1 MGVAELLF
9 LQLAV
14 ILITGRAVGFV
25 LRGLRQPQVVAEMVA
40 GLILGP
46 SLLGLIA
53 PNLQHAIFPA
63 TQTVET
69 AGLTATVQHP
79 STTILFAIGQLGIVL
94 YMFLVGAQLD
104 TRMLSSHISDAGR
117 ISLIG
122 IVVPA
127 LTGGVLGLL
136 LAGNHQLFPTTSSP
150 GQAGLFLASAMAVTA
165 FPVLA
170 RILTDIGAAQTRIG
184 TLAISAAAFDDAAAW
199 TLLALTLALA
209 RDSVG
214 SAVVTIIGA
223 AAYAAGMVVLI
234 RPLLRRLNERS
245 AIRLTPAGLA
255 GVLVVVMLCAA
266 FTEEIGVHAVFGAFV
281 AGAILP
287 RGLLVD
293 QLRRFLEPMTVMI
306 LLPVFF
312 VYAGLN
318 TRIGLL
324 DEGSLAWI
332 GLVII
337 VLAFVSKGG
346 GCAIAMRLGGA
357 SYRESGA
364 VGSLMNAR
372 GLMELTLISI
382 GLERGLISPALYT
395 ILALMAVVTTLAAP
409 PLFLW
414 LHRPESV
421 RPAVESIDVLVAP
434 R

>member
-1 MGVAELLF
+1 
-9 LQLAV
+9 
-14 ILITGRAVGFV
+14 
-25 LRGLRQPQVVAEMVA
+25 
-40 GLILGP
+40 
-46 SLLGLIA
+46 
-53 PNLQHAIFPA
+53 
-63 TQTVET
+63 
-69 AGLTATVQHP
+69 
-79 STTILFAIGQLGIVL
+79 
-94 YMFLVGAQLD
+94 
-104 TRMLSSHISDAGR
+104 
-117 ISLIG
+117 
-122 IVVPA
+122 
-127 LTGGVLGLL
+127 
-136 LAGNHQLFPTTSSP
+136 
-150 GQAGLFLASAMAVTA
+150 MAVTA

-184 TLAISAAAFDDAAAW
+184 TLAISAAAFDDAVAW

-209 RDSVG
+209 RDSAS
-214 SAVVTIIGA
+214 SAAVTLIGA
-223 AAYAAGMVVLI
+223 AAYAAGMIVLI
-234 RPLLRRLNERS
+234 RPLLKRLNERS

-255 GVLVVVMLCAA
+255 VVLAAVMLCAA
-266 FTEEIGVHAVFGAFV
+266 LTEQIGVHAVFGAFV
-281 AGAILP
+281 AGAVLP
-287 RGLLVD
+287 RGQLVD
-293 QLRRFLEPMTVMI
+293 QLRRFLEPITVMI

-312 VYAGLN
+312 VYAGLK

-332 GLVII
+332 GLAII

-395 ILALMAVVTTLAAP
+395 ILALMAVATTIAAP

-421 RPAVESIDVLVAP
+421 RPTVESIDALAAP
-434 R
+434 RYSEH